1 MTAKPPFPLPIV
13 ALVTDRRRAGGV
25 DALVRA
31 VEQAVSNGVN
41 LVQMREKDLSDA
53 AQLELARRLREVT
66 DGRALL
72 FVNDSVS
79 IAEAAR
85 ADGVQL
91 GEQSR
96 SAASAR
102 ATTARPILIGRS
114 VHDADGARA
123 ASEQGADLLIA
134 GAVFDS
140 PTHPGQPP
148 AGVEL
153 VRRAVDASV
162 APVVGIG
169 GITAANAGEVVA
181 AGAAGVA
188 VISEILGDADPARA
202 AARLADAVREAW
214 AARSASALR
223 LIVNGHEQEINAPMT
238 VAGYLE
244 TLGFAG
250 RYVAVARNGEVL
262 ERGAFG
268 SVTLRD
274 GDRLEIVR
282 PVGGG

>member
-1 MTAKPPFPLPIV
+1 MTAKPSLPLPIV
-13 ALVTDRRRAGGV
+13 ALVTDRTRAGGM
-25 DALVRA
+25 DALVGA
-31 VEQAVSNGVN
+31 VEQAVRNGVN
-41 LVQMREKDLSDA
+41 LVQMREKDLPDA
-53 AQLELARRLREVT
+53 AQLELARRLRGVT

-96 SAASAR
+96 SVASAR
-102 ATTARPILIGRS
+102 SAAARPMLIGRS
-114 VHDADGARA
+114 VHDAEGARS
-123 ASEQGADLLIA
+123 ASEQGADLLVA
-134 GAVFDS
+134 GSVFDS

-153 VRRAVDASV
+153 VRRAAAASA

-169 GITAANAGEVVA
+169 GITADNAGEVIA

-188 VISEILGDADPARA
+188 VISGILGDADPARA
-202 AARLADAVREAW
+202 AARLAEAVREAW
-214 AARSASALR
+214 APSVR
-223 LIVNGHEQEINAPMT
+223 LIVNGQEQEIDAPMT
-238 VAGYLE
+238 VAAYLE
-244 TLGFAG
+244 MLGFAG

-262 ERGAFG
+262 ERDTFG
-268 SVTLRD
+268 SVTLSD